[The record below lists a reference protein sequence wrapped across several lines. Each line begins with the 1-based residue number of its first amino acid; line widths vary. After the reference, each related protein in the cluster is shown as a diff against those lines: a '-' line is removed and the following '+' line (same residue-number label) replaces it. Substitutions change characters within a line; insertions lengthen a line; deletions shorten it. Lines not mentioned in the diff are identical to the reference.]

1 MFREEE
7 LLLDEA
13 EPVSPVI
20 SEPRPK
26 PRVVIGKGR
35 ALKARKPESV
45 YLAECMRKVAESQD
59 RQAFTVVF
67 EHFAP
72 RVKAY
77 LIKTGANSSAA
88 EECVQEAMVSVWNKA
103 GLFDP
108 RKANVSTWIFTIAR
122 NKWIDSIRKQNR
134 PEPDELSWN
143 FESEPNAEDM
153 LVTEQEGRELAVAIA
168 NLPEKQ
174 LDLIK
179 RAYYGDLSHREIAQ
193 QTGLPLGTIKSR
205 IRLALDRLRHEL
217 K

>member
-7 LLLDEA
+7 LLMDEA
-13 EPVSPVI
+13 EPVSQRT
-20 SEPRPK
+20 SRARPK
-26 PRVVIGKGR
+26 PRTVRGKGR
-35 ALKARKPESV
+35 ALKANKPESV
-45 YLAECMRKVAESQD
+45 YLSECIRKVAQSQD

-77 LIKTGANSSAA
+77 LVKTGASSSAA
-88 EECVQEAMVSVWNKA
+88 EECVQEAMVAVWNKA
-103 GLFDP
+103 HLFDP
-108 RKANVSTWIFTIAR
+108 RKANASTWIFTIAR

-143 FESEPNAEDM
+143 YETEPNAEDM
-153 LVTEQEGRELAVAIA
+153 LVTEQESQKLAAAVAS
-168 NLPEKQ
+168 LPEKQ

-179 RAYYGDLSHREIAQ
+179 RAYYGDISHRDIAK

-205 IRLALDRLRHEL
+205 IRLALDRLRYEL
-217 K
+217 D